1 MSIAMVD
8 EAEREVLATETALMA
23 VGGFTNSSSLAKY
36 TYSSRS
42 SDMKDAISD
51 FMKYINFK
59 QTNVYLRGTAL
70 DTASTADP
78 ESIYQF
84 EEFITYLPDQF

>member
-42 SDMKDAISD
+42 SCNFLEAFSYPMRISD
-51 FMKYINFK
+51 
-59 QTNVYLRGTAL
+59 G
-70 DTASTADP
+70 
-78 ESIYQF
+78 
-84 EEFITYLPDQF
+84 